1 MLIDDKNKTIQIEP
15 RDINYILPSYIKLYL
30 FYTRGEEIKAIV
42 FPMFSSVLHPE
53 TGEPVS
59 IEWIPPTDPVA
70 VSIIE
75 DGKDVPEIAPAQEA
89 RLDAKDEE
97 IKKLK
102 KELADMQQQRVPPS
116 TTQVD
121 TKEEK
126 KIMEY
131 PKPKTTKQSS
141 PTRQPK
147 MPPSG
152 DIGPG
157 VSPSNMGN
165 RDVKLER
172 QIRQDLRDEPGVDES
187 KEIEAEIEKPQ

>member
-53 TGEPVS
+53 TGEPVP
-59 IEWIPPTDPVA
+59 IEWIPPTDPIA
-70 VSIIE
+70 VSIVE
-75 DGKDVPEIAPAQEA
+75 DGKDVPEITPAQEA
-89 RLDAKDEE
+89 KLDAKDEMR
-97 IKKLK
+97 
-102 KELADMQQQRVPPS
+102 KELS
-116 TTQVD
+116 ESLTQVVVD
-121 TKEEK
+121 EVKEGASIDNPSK
-126 KIMEY
+126 Y
-131 PKPKTTKQSS
+131 PKPKVKQVD

-147 MPPSG
+147 MPPGG

-187 KEIEAEIEKPQ
+187 KEIEAEIEKPKQ